1 MMTLLTTPGI
11 KLMGAARLDREQ
23 RVGEGVEEE
32 RRERRKKGRRGLL
45 WRNEEKEQGS
55 LLEWFRY
62 DFNVFSNFLVS
73 LWFNLACCFFF
84 WVSFVVWSGCRKPFV
99 RLVKFRA
106 CLLCFRV
113 LFWAFCFGGRSI
125 PDALFFPFTYCI
137 RATFLLLKESA
148 CIGITNFPL
157 LVSCSC
163 TRTMHA
169 VATPV
174 FTSLSFSLPLSPV
187 CEKKRTKP

>member
-1 MMTLLTTPGI
+1 MIQPCLL
-11 KLMGAARLDREQ
+11 L
-23 RVGEGVEEE
+23 
-32 RRERRKKGRRGLL
+32 
-45 WRNEEKEQGS
+45 
-55 LLEWFRY
+55 
-62 DFNVFSNFLVS
+62 
-73 LWFNLACCFFF
+73 FF

-174 FTSLSFSLPLSPV
+174 FTSLSLSFFLFPLYARRRGPSPNHGEFLPHGGSTNLLKRQRQSPFVQPLSRPPNPYP
-187 CEKKRTKP
+187 KYL

>member
-1 MMTLLTTPGI
+1 MIQPCLL
-11 KLMGAARLDREQ
+11 L
-23 RVGEGVEEE
+23 
-32 RRERRKKGRRGLL
+32 
-45 WRNEEKEQGS
+45 
-55 LLEWFRY
+55 
-62 DFNVFSNFLVS
+62 
-73 LWFNLACCFFF
+73 FF

-113 LFWAFCFGGRSI
+113 LFWAFCFSGRSI

-174 FTSLSFSLPLSPV
+174 FTSLSLSSSFP
-187 CEKKRTKP
+187 CMREEEDQALTMESFFRMEDQRTS